1 MERNQAISVAVG
13 VGAVGTALAYLAY
26 SYANTEDDTANIKDN
41 TKENSSWFN
50 NLFENSN
57 TEKEIDVKQYEKL
70 FEMDGITLR
79 FEEEALEKIV
89 EMIQEKAMGA
99 RGLRAVLETAM
110 FDIMYEVPAQ
120 EDIKECITTNK
131 AAALQAEDRIKK
143 IGDLKS
149 FYLPYKKSFNVRSV
163 K

>member
-57 TEKEIDVKQYEKL
+57 TEKEIDVKQVEKNNSEGESEL
-70 FEMDGITLR
+70 ATEQKTTSPWGQFWKNSYDDAKNVKVAS
-79 FEEEALEKIV
+79 EEE
-89 EMIQEKAMGA
+89 
-99 RGLRAVLETAM
+99 
-110 FDIMYEVPAQ
+110 
-120 EDIKECITTNK
+120 
-131 AAALQAEDRIKK
+131 
-143 IGDLKS
+143 
-149 FYLPYKKSFNVRSV
+149 
-163 K
+163 